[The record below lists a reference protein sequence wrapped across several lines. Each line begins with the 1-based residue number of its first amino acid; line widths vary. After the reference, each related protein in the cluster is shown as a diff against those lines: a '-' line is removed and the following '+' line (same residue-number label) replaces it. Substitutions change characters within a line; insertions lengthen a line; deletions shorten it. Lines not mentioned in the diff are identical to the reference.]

1 LPADTVPTPDP
12 ADLRLVADELAR
24 LGGHQ
29 PLHNR
34 PWTIGRVR
42 LIALERLPVAES
54 AQALRQ
60 EIADALQ
67 EPNPF
72 RRPDRLFDALMARDS
87 LPVSSGRVTLA
98 DGTVVGGPCRILLL
112 SQLPSEESP

>member
-12 ADLRLVADELAR
+12 ADLRLVTDELAR
-24 LGGHQ
+24 THR
-29 PLHNR
+29 R
-34 PWTIGRVR
+34 PWTIGAVR
-42 LIALERLPVAES
+42 RIALERLPVAES

-60 EIADALQ
+60 EIADALH
-67 EPNPF
+67 EPERW
-72 RRPDRLFDALMARDS
+72 RRPDRLFNALMARDS
-87 LPVSSGRVTLA
+87 LSVPSGRVTLG